1 MLSRQ
6 IGIPCTGTAD
16 PRLRLVHRLDKDTS
30 GVMLFAKDIATQR
43 HLSAQFQNNQIQK
56 EYLALVAGRP
66 ASDHGEINQPI
77 APHLTQRDRMS
88 VTKHGRPARTDWKLE
103 KSMRRFAL
111 LRCFPRTGRTHQI
124 RVHLKS
130 IGLPLAIDPL
140 YNPQPPDR
148 PVGLFLSYFKRDY
161 RPTFGEEERP
171 LIARLTLHAEKITF
185 THVDGKLLTIECPPP
200 KDLRAAVS
208 QLSKL

>member
-6 IGIPCTGTAD
+6 TGIPCAGADD

-43 HLSAQFQNNQIQK
+43 HLSAQFQNNQVQK

-66 ASDHGEINQPI
+66 TSDQGEIDQPI
-77 APHLTQRDRMS
+77 APHPTQRDRMT
-88 VTKHGRPARTDWKLE
+88 VTKHGRVARTDWKVE

-130 IGLPLAIDPL
+130 VGLPLAVDPL

-148 PVGLFLSYFKRDY
+148 PVGLYLSHLKRDY

-185 THVDGKLLTIECPPP
+185 MHIDGKKITIESPPP
-200 KDLRAAVS
+200 KDFRAAIS
-208 QLSKL
+208 QLLKL